1 MKFVKLMVVGALVLS
16 VLSCSSTQV
25 KLDVTA
31 TDNLNLNQFDEALP
45 VVIRIYQLS
54 DVQSFQSA
62 TFEQLWK
69 SDKSV
74 LANALITVE
83 ERTVN
88 PSDSLNIKFDQAE
101 EARYVAVFA
110 LFRERANENWRVTH
124 ELDTGTVQ
132 LSTSLDVLLTSN
144 AISLPKVKQKAN

>member
-1 MKFVKLMVVGALVLS
+1 MVVGALVLS